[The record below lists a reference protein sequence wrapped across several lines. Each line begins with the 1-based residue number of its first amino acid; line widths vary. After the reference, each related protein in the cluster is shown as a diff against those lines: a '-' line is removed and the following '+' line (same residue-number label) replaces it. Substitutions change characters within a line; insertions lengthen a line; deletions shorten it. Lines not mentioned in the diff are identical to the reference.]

1 MFNFYE
7 NIKQPKLL
15 NPNYKVHNIEIPFR
29 SLINCG
35 SGGGKSVLALN
46 LIYLMNKTFHKIII
60 CTKAEEPLYNY
71 LIDKL
76 KTSQLE
82 IYYNGEIPQFERMPK
97 GQNGLVIFDDLVLD
111 SNKAIGEMFIRG
123 RKLGFSMIYISQSYY
138 LTDKL
143 IRSNVNYIWLG
154 RGLQKRDLNMILS
167 EFALG
172 LDKNELE
179 KLYNDCTRE
188 PMNFMMID
196 FNKRNIRHNITDII
210 KNF

>member
-15 NPNYKVHNIEIPFR
+15 NPNFKTHKIELPFR
-29 SLINCG
+29 GLVCCG
-35 SGGGKSVLALN
+35 SGGGKSNLTLN
-46 LIYLMNKTFHKIII
+46 LLYLMNKTFHKIII

-71 LIDKL
+71 LQDKL

-82 IYYNGEIPQFERMPK
+82 IYYNGEIPQFEKMPK

-111 SNKAIGEMFIRG
+111 SNKSIGEMFIRG
-123 RKLGFSMIYISQSYY
+123 RKLGYSMIYISQSYY

-172 LDKNELE
+172 LDKEELE